1 MNKTKNKFGVICVT
15 IIFLTA
21 FVFPILLPEKR
32 WEIPINESDFSI
44 SEKNFAENSVGY
56 LYSSNVNG
64 SQESIKQSTYKIEI
78 DFTIGFNP
86 TDSISQGSL
95 KIYLPRLQTRSSYD
109 AEGEIPVQTASLI
122 SVNVQGGSSE
132 ITHHFDNSDDY
143 GNAYDIYQVSLSRFD
158 PTFVYSSE
166 YKVTLYETSW
176 DISDSNMGD
185 YEIDQNYFNLT
196 GAEYNLEVDDPELI
210 LLSNQISIG
219 SDTPIEKAQAIYNW
233 IAENIVY
240 EEGEEGDDRGAK
252 WAYDNLKGDCSEYS
266 NLMVTLL
273 RIQGIPARKV
283 VGIAL
288 VDSFGNWMSEYIL
301 GSSTEYTLNLEGGE
315 MDQDMPLHAWIEYFI
330 PGNGFIVSDPTWADG
345 GEYFNR
351 IDSIH
356 LATSIGENYGGG
368 IEPPLGFSITEF
380 PIILPLYGGFS
391 KENLFLDYTMR
402 ITVVDSNYNGT
413 DFLMYI
419 PIGIL
424 IVVIIG
430 VIWLMSRRK
439 KIVPDYDYY
448 NYDQDYYTY

>member
-1 MNKTKNKFGVICVT
+1 MNKIKNKSGVICVT
-15 IIFLTA
+15 LIFLTT
-21 FVFPILLPEKR
+21 FLFPILLPEKR
-32 WEIPINESDFSI
+32 WEIPINDTVFSNP
-44 SEKNFAENSVGY
+44 EKILAGNSF
-56 LYSSNVNG
+56 SSKYFSTSG
-64 SQESIKQSTYKIEI
+64 GTQDPIGQTTYKIEI
-78 DFTIGFNP
+78 DFTIGFTP
-86 TDSISQGSL
+86 TDSKSQGSL
-95 KIYLPRLQTRSSYD
+95 KIYLPRFQTRSSYD
-109 AEGEIPVQTASLI
+109 ISGDIPIQTVDLI
-122 SVNVQGGSSE
+122 SVSTNGGNGGISYD
-132 ITHHFDNSDDY
+132 FDPSDDY
-143 GNAYDIYQVSLSRFD
+143 GNQYDIYQVSLSRVN

-185 YEIDQNYFNLT
+185 YEIDQNYLNLT

-252 WAYDNLKGDCSEYS
+252 WAYDNLKADCSEYS

-315 MDQDMPLHAWIEYFI
+315 MDQDMPLHAWIEYFV

-356 LATSIGENYGGG
+356 LVTSIGENYGGG
-368 IEPPLGFSITEF
+368 IEPALGFSITEF

-391 KENLFLDYTMR
+391 QDSLFLDYTMR
-402 ITVVDSNYNGT
+402 ITVIDSNYNAI

-430 VIWLMSRRK
+430 VIWLMSRRN

-448 NYDQDYYTY
+448 NYGEDYYPY